1 MAGLLVYCT
10 NERMKTRLL
19 LSVVALGV
27 AVSSCSAQDL
37 EYARAMDRAQQERPK
52 DLTATARIA
61 PPTEPGPP
69 LLVRGQVLNTDG
81 SPAADAVIFAY
92 HTDAAGLY
100 DEEGKG
106 PHSWRL
112 RGWAKA
118 DREGRFTFETIRP
131 GAYPNQKIPPHLH
144 FTAFLPNGER
154 YYTPAFNLPAKAP
167 AGETEEVTA
176 ILRLKRNEKF

>member
-1 MAGLLVYCT
+1 
-10 NERMKTRLL
+10 MKVRLL
-19 LSVVALGV
+19 LHVVALGFV
-27 AVSSCSAQDL
+27 GFSCSAQDV
-37 EYARAMDRAQQERPK
+37 EYNRALDRAQQERPAE
-52 DLTATARIA
+52 LASSARIA

-69 LLVRGQVLNTDG
+69 LLVRGQVLKTDG

-100 DEEGKG
+100 DEQGKG

-112 RGWAKA
+112 RGWVKA
-118 DREGRFTFETIRP
+118 DRDGRFTFETIRP

-154 YYTPAFNLPAKAP
+154 YHTPEFNLPAKAP
-167 AGETEEVTA
+167 AGGAEEVTA
-176 ILRLKRNEKF
+176 ILRLQREEKF